1 MSSETDGRGY
11 VADVGDDGFRPGRG
25 YALVKVTYERPPDE
39 AQTLVRRYDRIEDVD
54 VPDGTAKLGYVVYD
68 AHGNTYTRE
77 ELEREREKE
86 SAR

>member
-1 MSSETDGRGY
+1 MSSEMGGRGY
-11 VADVGDDGFRPGRG
+11 VADVNGEAFRPRRG
-25 YALVKVTYERPPDE
+25 YTLVKVTYERPPDE

-54 VPDGTAKLGYVVYD
+54 VPDGTAKLGFVVYD

-77 ELEREREKE
+77 ELEREKE

>member
-1 MSSETDGRGY
+1 MSSELGGRGY
-11 VADVGDDGFRPGRG
+11 VAGVSGEAFRPRRG

-54 VPDGTAKLGYVVYD
+54 VPDGTAKLGFVVYD

-77 ELEREREKE
+77 ELEREKE